1 MKDTTTQN
9 EKLFRYM
16 DRAPV
21 WVAISILLILVG
33 FGGMFVNHSKT
44 GKWFNLSIHYTGGE
58 HLLLKTTEAMDID
71 GQAVKAIVQEYSE
84 GEPIVQVYANDP
96 TQVAIKMVVKAE
108 GATEADLSNA
118 RVENLRRM
126 KEQIGD
132 AYGGY
137 DSATNPETLEQDHVS
152 GTIGAEL
159 IRNTIYALIF
169 GSFLIMLYIL
179 LRFGRWQYSV
189 AAIIALLHDVA
200 ITLGFAA
207 LLRLEVADSFIAVVL
222 TIIGYSI
229 NDTIIIFDRIREN
242 ARHSGDK
249 YPLKYLC
256 DLSLNQT
263 LMRSINT
270 SLTTIV
276 MIIALII
283 LGGENI
289 RPFLVAMAIGLIS
302 GAYSSIFI
310 AAPIMMWLSKG
321 QNTGADLESDKIMDA
336 PVVDVMEVPDD
347 DDGAGSST
355 VGRQIDQ
362 ALERKTSKRRT
373 QKRRK

>member
-1 MKDTTTQN
+1 MTDNNNGKY
-9 EKLFRYM
+9 FRYI
-16 DRAPV
+16 DRAPL
-21 WVAISILLILVG
+21 WVSISVLVIIAG
-33 FGGMFVNHSKT
+33 FIGMFVNHSRT
-44 GKWFNLSIHYTGGE
+44 GAWFNLSIHYTGGE
-58 HLLLKTTEAMDID
+58 HLLLQTSEPMEVD
-71 GQAVKAIVQEYSE
+71 GQAVKAIVMEYSSN
-84 GEPIVQVYANDP
+84 EPIVQVYEDDP
-96 TQVAIKMVVKAE
+96 THVAIKMVVRAE
-108 GATEADLSNA
+108 GETEADISNN
-118 RVENLRRM
+118 RVENLRDM
-126 KEQIGD
+126 KEEIGD

-137 DSATNPETLEQDHVS
+137 AVSTNPVTLEQDHV
-152 GTIGAEL
+152 GATIGAEL
-159 IRNTIYALIF
+159 IRNTIYALLF
-169 GSFLIMLYIL
+169 GSILIMLYIL
-179 LRFGRWQYSV
+179 MRFGRWQYSV

-207 LLRLEVADSFIAVVL
+207 LTRIEISDSFIAVVL

-249 YPLKYLC
+249 QPLKLIC

-276 MIIALII
+276 MIVALIF

-289 RPFLVAMAIGLIS
+289 RSFLLAMCVGMVS

-310 AAPIMMWLSKG
+310 AAPIMLWLSKG
-321 QNTGADLESDKIMDA
+321 QFTGEDLDTDKIMDS
-336 PVVDVMEVPDD
+336 PVVDVMEVPEAST
-347 DDGAGSST
+347 GST

-362 ALERKTSKRRT
+362 AIERKSG
-373 QKRRK
+373 KRRKQQRRR

>member
-1 MKDTTTQN
+1 MKDTTTN
-9 EKLFRYM
+9 EKLFRYI
-16 DRAPV
+16 DRAPL
-21 WVAISILLILVG
+21 WIAISVLVILAG
-33 FGGMFVNHSKT
+33 FIGMFVNHSRT
-44 GKWFNLSIHYTGGE
+44 GAWFNLSIHYTGGE
-58 HLLLKTTEAMDID
+58 HLLLKTTEPIEID
-71 GQAVKAIVQEYSE
+71 GQAIKAIVEEYSSS
-84 GEPIVQVYANDP
+84 EPIVQVYANDP
-96 TQVAIKMVVKAE
+96 TTVAIKLVVKAE
-108 GATEADLSNA
+108 GATDAELSNN
-118 RVENLRRM
+118 RVENLRDL
-126 KEQIGD
+126 KEKIGD

-137 DSATNPETLEQDHVS
+137 DSATNPMTLEQAHVS

-207 LLRLEVADSFIAVVL
+207 MTRIEVADSFIAVVL

-242 ARHSGDK
+242 ARHFGDRH
-249 YPLKYLC
+249 PLKYLC

-276 MIIALII
+276 MIVALIF

-289 RPFLVAMAIGLIS
+289 RPFLLAMCVGMIS

-310 AAPIMMWLSKG
+310 AAPTMLWLSKG
-321 QNTGADLESDKIMDA
+321 QTTGADIESDKIMDA
-336 PVVDVMEVPDD
+336 PVVNALEVPDD
-347 DDGAGSST
+347 EEATST
-355 VGRQIDQ
+355 VSRQIDD
-362 ALERKTSKRRT
+362 AMERRSGKRRT